1 MGYIFFSLAKPF
13 DMDPETLMYFVSFY
27 TGVYCVNIS
36 LLAVQF
42 IYRYCAIFSVDYLK
56 YFRGWKSFIWVFYCL
71 FFAVQWL
78 YGVHYMLIP
87 DETTK
92 SYFKQEILDRYSIQ
106 DNQVPLRAFMA
117 YDPATGAIRLR
128 NTMFTLN
135 ITIIMGVQY
144 GVMIF
149 CGVTMNLKMEAR
161 IRNLSSALKKHH
173 KQLFRALVFQITS
186 PTIFLFSPLIMVIY
200 LPFFNIQLSFPAGAT
215 VCAFNFYP
223 AMDVI
228 IVMCVVTEYRVA
240 AKKIWISCWKRSGRS
255 EASSRVTHPMTQ
267 EAY

>member
-1 MGYIFFSLAKPF
+1 
-13 DMDPETLMYFVSFY
+13 
-27 TGVYCVNIS
+27 
-36 LLAVQF
+36 
-42 IYRYCAIFSVDYLK
+42 
-56 YFRGWKSFIWVFYCL
+56 
-71 FFAVQWL
+71 
-78 YGVHYMLIP
+78 MLIP

-128 NTMFTLN
+128 NWMFTLN

-173 KQLFRALVFQITS
+173 KQLFRALVFQVRDF
-186 PTIFLFSPLIMVIY
+186 FLSKLHTLF
-200 LPFFNIQLSFPAGAT
+200 
-215 VCAFNFYP
+215 
-223 AMDVI
+223 
-228 IVMCVVTEYRVA
+228 
-240 AKKIWISCWKRSGRS
+240 
-255 EASSRVTHPMTQ
+255 
-267 EAY
+267 